1 MSLNSLVSSLV
12 PNKEN
17 TEDIEP
23 VTAIPEDA
31 INVHNMPRDHLI
43 VQAALADDEDVPP
56 SEPLPLEFHRGAPTD
71 NKPRQQKISGPV
83 LLLNDAQAG
92 TREPV
97 NIPLPN
103 LISPRSLNFD
113 PVESIRSA
121 DFMTFLNKQ
130 PLPIRE
136 HFLSTREKREIEDE
150 AMKNDDYSDDN
161 LEEQEEITTEQSS
174 EHSQLDC
181 SWRIKVRVF

>member
-1 MSLNSLVSSLV
+1 M
-12 PNKEN
+12 PNKED

-71 NKPRQQKISGPV
+71 NKPRPQNIAGPV

-121 DFMTFLNKQ
+121 DFITFLNKQ
-130 PLPIRE
+130 PLPVRE
-136 HFLSTREKREIEDE
+136 HFLSTREKRETAEDE
-150 AMKNDDYSDDN
+150 AKENHDDADDDN
-161 LEEQEEITTEQSS
+161 LEEHEEITTEQSS

-181 SWRIKVRVF
+181 SWRIKVCSNFTLKLNL